1 MNYELVHCV
10 KHSDQRGFLVEFLK
24 EPELS
29 PHLKKFGQVY
39 VATFEHPGQ
48 IRGNHYHTRFEEW
61 FGVVAGV
68 LKVVLE
74 DIKTKERISF
84 VLSAEDKTFPRLH
97 IGTYIAHA
105 FINLSEKAVLLDYTN
120 SVYDPENHD
129 RNPYI
134 LAQPGS
140 MSSV

>member
-1 MNYELVHCV
+1 MNFEFVQCV
-10 KHSDQRGFLVEFLK
+10 KHSDHRGFLVEFLK
-24 EPELS
+24 SPEL
-29 PHLKKFGQVY
+29 PEPLKNFGQVY
-39 VATFEHPGQ
+39 VVTFDRPRQ

-74 DIKTKERISF
+74 DVQTKERRSF
-84 VLSAEDKTFPRLH
+84 VMSAEDNTFPRLH
-97 IGTYIAHA
+97 IGTHIAHA
-105 FINLSEKAVLLDYTN
+105 FINLTDKAVLLDYTN

-134 LAQPGS
+134 LVQPGS
-140 MSSV
+140 

>member
-1 MNYELVHCV
+1 MDYELAQCV

-24 EPELS
+24 APELLL
-29 PHLKKFGQVY
+29 PHKLFGQIY
-39 VATFEHPGQ
+39 VATFEKPGQ

-61 FGVVAGV
+61 FGVVAGI

-74 DIKTKERISF
+74 DIKTKERASF
-84 VLSAEDKTFPRLH
+84 VLNATDKTFPRLH
-97 IGTYIAHA
+97 IGPFIAHA
-105 FINLSEKAVLLDYTN
+105 FINLTERAVLLDYTN

-134 LAQPGS
+134 LVQPGS
-140 MSSV
+140 